1 MLWCQLNS
9 PGHVPRQSVDADGWQ
24 MFKSFERMS
33 VVSMMSMSHCLR
45 CEEQVLADQEA
56 EQSANNQNAEDQ
68 AMKYE
73 TRKIFDITNAVK
85 LDDSAVR

>member
-1 MLWCQLNS
+1 
-9 PGHVPRQSVDADGWQ
+9 
-24 MFKSFERMS
+24 
-33 VVSMMSMSHCLR
+33 MMSMTHCLR